1 MNSWLFSDAPGDKPD
16 VGDFINER
24 MSDADNDPGAPPHD
38 SVMEFA
44 FEGAG
49 SDAGSLSSL
58 NTSSSA
64 DSADYDYLNEW
75 GPKFTRLAEMYGA
88 GLEGEE
94 DWAELGHRHNNGDSL
109 IPDTISEGEEGERGF
124 TCWSESHRVGLCGG
138 CVDVG
143 RTVSAILADSRSDRF
158 LLEWFL
164 SSLSAVV
171 WIVIDILICWFDGEG
186 CGYWGGEWPVGL
198 LGVDIEVVTDQLAY
212 WVWTLRWWLTCWRTG
227 CGHWGGD
234 WLVGLLGVDIEVVTD
249 WLAC

>member
-1 MNSWLFSDAPGDKPD
+1 MNPWLFSDAPGDKPD

-94 DWAELGHRHNNGDSL
+94 D
-109 IPDTISEGEEGERGF
+109 
-124 TCWSESHRVGLCGG
+124 
-138 CVDVG
+138 
-143 RTVSAILADSRSDRF
+143 
-158 LLEWFL
+158 
-164 SSLSAVV
+164 
-171 WIVIDILICWFDGEG
+171 
-186 CGYWGGEWPVGL
+186 
-198 LGVDIEVVTDQLAY
+198 
-212 WVWTLRWWLTCWRTG
+212 
-227 CGHWGGD
+227 
-234 WLVGLLGVDIEVVTD
+234 
-249 WLAC
+249 